1 MSKEKPNVIVI
12 PAKPELSREAVNTH
26 RQLRVAAYCRVS
38 TDEKEQINS
47 YENQKKHYTDTIM
60 KNPAWTLAG
69 IFADEGIT
77 GTSAKKRPEFLRM
90 IRFCKQKKIDIIL
103 VKSISRFSRNT
114 VDCLNYIRILKALGV
129 AVIFEEQN
137 INSLQEDS
145 EFMITLHGAFAQQ
158 ESESISANVRW
169 GKRQAMKEGK
179 AAIAYK
185 CLYAYRKGENGE
197 PEIIPEEA
205 EVVREIY
212 RMFLAGASTR
222 MIQNSLNERGIP
234 NLHGAAEWNSM
245 HVRRILTNE
254 KYCGDVLLQKTF
266 IADCI
271 SKKSVKNTGQLPMYL
286 VQNHHEAIV
295 DRATFDAAQTEM
307 ARRNAK
313 KSPSAK
319 APTGLGKYASKYALS
334 ERLVCG
340 ECGTLYKRCTW
351 TRNGGKRIVW
361 RCISRLEF
369 GKQYCHDSPTLDEE
383 PLQSAILAAINAE
396 MSSHDSLVAEIIGA
410 MEQELTRI
418 PGESMGI
425 HEINIR
431 LAELEKEFGR
441 LLPLVSERGTDG
453 YDERFQEILAEM
465 KTLKDKRSQLEEM
478 LGGNA
483 EANRKIVM
491 AKQALAQTSAAL
503 TEWSEPLIRQ
513 LVETVRVLSAE
524 EIEVTLRGGLTHRQ
538 KIEHK

>member
-1 MSKEKPNVIVI
+1 
-12 PAKPELSREAVNTH
+12 
-26 RQLRVAAYCRVS
+26 
-38 TDEKEQINS
+38 
-47 YENQKKHYTDTIM
+47 
-60 KNPAWTLAG
+60 
-69 IFADEGIT
+69 
-77 GTSAKKRPEFLRM
+77 M
-90 IRFCKQKKIDIIL
+90 IRLCKQKKIDIIL

-114 VDCLNYIRILKALGV
+114 VDCLNYLRILKALGV

-137 INSLQEDS
+137 INSMQEDS

-179 AAIAYK
+179 ATIVYSNF
-185 CLYAYRKGENGE
+185 YAYRKGADGK

-222 MIQNSLNERGIP
+222 MIQNALNERGIP
-234 NLHGAAEWNSM
+234 NLRGVPEWTAY
-245 HVRRILTNE
+245 HVRSILTNE

-266 IADCI
+266 ITDCI
-271 SKKSVKNTGQLPMYL
+271 SKKPVKNTGQLPMYL

-295 DRATFDAAQTEM
+295 DRATFDAAQTEL
-307 ARRNAK
+307 ARRSAK

-340 ECGTLYKRCTW
+340 ECGTPYRRCTW
-351 TRNGGKRIVW
+351 IRGENKRIVW
-361 RCISRLEF
+361 RCSSRLDF
-369 GKQYCHDSPTLDEE
+369 GRQYCHESPTMDEE

-396 MSSHDSLVAEIIGA
+396 MSSHESLVAEIIGA

-441 LLPLVSERGTDG
+441 LLPLASESGSDA
-453 YDERFQEILAEM
+453 YSERFQEILVEM
-465 KTLKDKRSQLEEM
+465 KALKDKRGQLEEM

-491 AKQALAQTSAAL
+491 AKQALAQTSSEL
-503 TEWSEPLIRQ
+503 TEWSESLIRQ
-513 LVETVRVLSAE
+513 LVETVRVLSAG
-524 EIEVTLRGGLTHRQ
+524 EIEVTLRGGVVRRQ
-538 KIEHK
+538 KIERR